1 MVYACTAHRYM
12 HNFSRY
18 QNHKKALTIA
28 ITKKNFLAAGVFQA
42 NANAGIASSTANCL
56 REAFEQVVDCRRVL
70 QHSYIVGYYGVN
82 GTQEHQLFEFQ
93 QQMLESNTEALN
105 HLTEKVESAE
115 LSEEELAHI
124 KNLTG

>member
-1 MVYACTAHRYM
+1 V

-28 ITKKNFLAAGVFQA
+28 VKKKKDLLAGVFSSCA
-42 NANAGIASSTANCL
+42 AAIASSKANSL
-56 REAFEQVVDCRRVL
+56 REAFEQVVECRRVL
-70 QHSYIVGYYGVN
+70 QHSYIVGYYAKN

-93 QQMLESNTEALN
+93 QQMLEGNTEALN
-105 HLTEKVESAE
+105 HLTERAE
-115 LSEEELAHI
+115 KEELKEDDMGHI

>member
-1 MVYACTAHRYM
+1 M

-28 ITKKNFLAAGVFQA
+28 ITKKNQLAAGAFQA
-42 NANAGIASSTANCL
+42 FTKADIASATANCL

-70 QHSYIVGYYGVN
+70 QHSYIVGYYAKN
-82 GTQEHQLFEFQ
+82 GTSEHQLFEFQ

-105 HLTEKVESAE
+105 HLTEKVEKE
-115 LSEEELAHI
+115 QLSQNEMEHI